1 MNGKMGK
8 EKYLSLRLGARG
20 RTAHCVRAVLDF
32 GAQRCV
38 ISEAL
43 ADKLNLVCRSGY
55 PVVKMYIDGALVS
68 AGSYKHAKLE
78 RVYWCPQ
85 EIEGVDVTIMG
96 GLSVDM
102 VITGDTYNKLC
113 ARQINHV
120 E

>member
-20 RTAHCVRAVLDF
+20 RTAHCVRAVLDT

-43 ADKLNLVCRSGY
+43 ADKLNLVCRSGH

-85 EIEGVDVTIMG
+85 EIEGVNVTIMG

-113 ARQINHV
+113 VQGK
-120 E
+120 

>member
-20 RTAHCVRAVLDF
+20 RTAHCVRAVLDA

-43 ADKLNLVCRSGY
+43 ADKLNLVCRSGH

-113 ARQINHV
+113 VQGK
-120 E
+120 

>member
-20 RTAHCVRAVLDF
+20 RTAHCVRAVVDT

-43 ADKLNLVCRSGY
+43 ADKLNLVCRSGH

-85 EIEGVDVTIMG
+85 EIEGVNVTIMG

-113 ARQINHV
+113 VQGK
-120 E
+120 

>member
-20 RTAHCVRAVLDF
+20 RTAHCVRAVVDT

-43 ADKLNLVCRSGY
+43 ADKLNLVCRSGH

-85 EIEGVDVTIMG
+85 EIEGVNVTIMG

-113 ARQINHV
+113 VQDK
-120 E
+120 